1 MNYKPASI
9 EPSLTVIRPTS
20 GWISLRLGDLWEYRE
35 LIYFLVW
42 RDLKVRYRQT
52 TLGITWLVLQP
63 LLMTIVFGLFFS
75 RLAAIPSDTTEIP
88 YPVFAFCGLLTWQFF
103 SYVLVNSSNSLV
115 ASERLI
121 TKIYFPRLAIPLS
134 GMLSGL
140 VDFAIGL
147 LFLAAIMVWYGIA
160 PAGNIW
166 MLPAFVAILM
176 GHAMGIGLWLAALNL
191 KYRDVRHVIPFINQL
206 WFFISPVVYP
216 TDFIPENWRWLYGVN
231 PMAGV
236 IRGVRWSLLGSHA
249 ALESWILVS
258 VAVAAVLLVSGLF
271 FFRRMEK
278 NFADFV

>member
-147 LFLAAIMVWYGIA
+147 LFLAAIMAWYGIA